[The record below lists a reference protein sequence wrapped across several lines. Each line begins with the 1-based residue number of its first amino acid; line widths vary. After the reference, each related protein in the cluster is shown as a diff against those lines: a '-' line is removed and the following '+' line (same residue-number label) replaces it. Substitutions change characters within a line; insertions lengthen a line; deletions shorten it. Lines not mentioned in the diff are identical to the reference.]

1 MTDEP
6 HDGVD
11 PPVRRSRK
19 RDRLRQRVSSG
30 LSNLSATWSRVT
42 ETLEIRRSRTLSA
55 RDPSPAFVELTPR
68 EPDAEAKR
76 QDLWESVASH
86 IGDEHL
92 SVAWERWKRSLAGER
107 NTFWSKLAI
116 HTDSPR
122 RDWDRISQAVRSGV
136 PEQFRCLVWTVCTGA
151 TTKQKEAALK
161 AATRE
166 SGSPEAVEALETL
179 YPLFVSEGL
188 KLKNE
193 ASAVIEVDVPRT
205 GCPEALLEPLRHVLL
220 AFAAKNPILGYCQS
234 MNFIAAALL
243 RYCDEESAFWI
254 LCSLI
259 EDILPDGYYT
269 RSMIGIRVDMLV
281 LNSLVM
287 KYLPHLHN
295 HFAEYDV
302 DLSPVS
308 MNWFLCLYI
317 NTLPDRLRDRILDCI
332 LHEGSK
338 VLFRCA
344 LGLLRCMESS
354 LLGAQSLVEIYDMLR
369 SPPEEFTARMAQWE
383 RSAEKGCDFM
393 SDFVYGS
400 WLQGFSLDILIQ
412 LRAQHLAAITVQAWL
427 SKGDET
433 RGCQANE
440 PAAQPHDPQLRNLES
455 WIVLDEPAVEPPK
468 RAQKGCERVQST
480 EGVDVVD
487 IDENSAMD
495 ISGSYGV
502 NVCGYEK
509 YKEFIE
515 EGWKT
520 AKKQGL
526 FLGSLDKTVLD
537 NIARLRK
544 ISGQPEVSFHMSGT
558 EAVMC
563 ARPSAV
569 RVARFNTRRPLV
581 VTFGGAYHGWWD
593 GMQPVAGN
601 ERLPSDVLC
610 LKDMSNLSLKVI
622 EARSSEIAAVLVNPL
637 QCFHLNQSPPSDP
650 VLSSNN
656 RKVGPSPGYKEWLH
670 RLRDTCKQGG
680 IPLIF
685 DEVYTGFRLH
695 PRGAQGAYDVKADIV
710 CYGKTLGGG
719 LPIGVVCGP
728 TDLMA
733 RGDARKAARVNYV
746 IGTFAGHPFVMA
758 SMNAFLKWLETSET
772 TKSYDVM
779 HGNIDS
785 FIKTA
790 NAKFQERGFPIQ
802 LTNWFSVWS
811 ILYTKPGRYHW
822 LFQYFLKDAG
832 VSLSWV
838 GTGRLLFS
846 LEWKKEDYD
855 RLLER
860 LLAACEQMQKGG
872 WWEEPK
878 ANIKAKLGVE
888 IGTAVFKNL
897 LGLTG

>member
-1 MTDEP
+1 MSRFGMEEYTTFFLKFLVALFFLMTF
-6 HDGVD
+6 GQVGQLAYCWLMTGGLSYW
-11 PPVRRSRK
+11 VMT
-19 RDRLRQRVSSG
+19 SG
-30 LSNLSATWSRVT
+30 LGFTSDDAIATIATVFGLRAIPFLYKRLITLAATYPLALTFRFASKILPKYTIEEAQFFSCDGCSDEVAARRKASLQELSEKWKKKYPKCQEFS
-42 ETLEIRRSRTLSA
+42 LELKKMISDLRFTSA
-55 RDPSPAFVELTPR
+55 RCFPAFNGVVQKYLDPSMAL
-68 EPDAEAKR
+68 
-76 QDLWESVASH
+76 
-86 IGDEHL
+86 
-92 SVAWERWKRSLAGER
+92 
-107 NTFWSKLAI
+107 
-116 HTDSPR
+116 
-122 RDWDRISQAVRSGV
+122 DR
-136 PEQFRCLVWTVCTGA
+136 
-151 TTKQKEAALK
+151 
-161 AATRE
+161 
-166 SGSPEAVEALETL
+166 
-179 YPLFVSEGL
+179 
-188 KLKNE
+188 
-193 ASAVIEVDVPRT
+193 
-205 GCPEALLEPLRHVLL
+205 
-220 AFAAKNPILGYCQS
+220 
-234 MNFIAAALL
+234 
-243 RYCDEESAFWI
+243 
-254 LCSLI
+254 
-259 EDILPDGYYT
+259 
-269 RSMIGIRVDMLV
+269 
-281 LNSLVM
+281 
-287 KYLPHLHN
+287 
-295 HFAEYDV
+295 
-302 DLSPVS
+302 
-308 MNWFLCLYI
+308 
-317 NTLPDRLRDRILDCI
+317 
-332 LHEGSK
+332 
-338 VLFRCA
+338 
-344 LGLLRCMESS
+344 
-354 LLGAQSLVEIYDMLR
+354 
-369 SPPEEFTARMAQWE
+369 
-383 RSAEKGCDFM
+383 
-393 SDFVYGS
+393 
-400 WLQGFSLDILIQ
+400 
-412 LRAQHLAAITVQAWL
+412 
-427 SKGDET
+427 
-433 RGCQANE
+433 
-440 PAAQPHDPQLRNLES
+440 
-455 WIVLDEPAVEPPK
+455 
-468 RAQKGCERVQST
+468 T

-563 ARPSAV
+563 AV

-758 SMNAFLKWLETSET
+758 SMNAFLKWLETPET

>member
-1 MTDEP
+1 MISD
-6 HDGVD
+6 
-11 PPVRRSRK
+11 
-19 RDRLRQRVSSG
+19 LRF
-30 LSNLSATWSRVT
+30 T
-42 ETLEIRRSRTLSA
+42 SA
-55 RDPSPAFVELTPR
+55 RCFPAFNGVVQKYLDPSMAL
-68 EPDAEAKR
+68 
-76 QDLWESVASH
+76 
-86 IGDEHL
+86 
-92 SVAWERWKRSLAGER
+92 
-107 NTFWSKLAI
+107 
-116 HTDSPR
+116 
-122 RDWDRISQAVRSGV
+122 DR
-136 PEQFRCLVWTVCTGA
+136 
-151 TTKQKEAALK
+151 
-161 AATRE
+161 
-166 SGSPEAVEALETL
+166 
-179 YPLFVSEGL
+179 
-188 KLKNE
+188 
-193 ASAVIEVDVPRT
+193 
-205 GCPEALLEPLRHVLL
+205 
-220 AFAAKNPILGYCQS
+220 
-234 MNFIAAALL
+234 
-243 RYCDEESAFWI
+243 
-254 LCSLI
+254 
-259 EDILPDGYYT
+259 
-269 RSMIGIRVDMLV
+269 
-281 LNSLVM
+281 
-287 KYLPHLHN
+287 
-295 HFAEYDV
+295 
-302 DLSPVS
+302 
-308 MNWFLCLYI
+308 
-317 NTLPDRLRDRILDCI
+317 
-332 LHEGSK
+332 
-338 VLFRCA
+338 
-344 LGLLRCMESS
+344 
-354 LLGAQSLVEIYDMLR
+354 
-369 SPPEEFTARMAQWE
+369 
-383 RSAEKGCDFM
+383 
-393 SDFVYGS
+393 
-400 WLQGFSLDILIQ
+400 
-412 LRAQHLAAITVQAWL
+412 
-427 SKGDET
+427 
-433 RGCQANE
+433 
-440 PAAQPHDPQLRNLES
+440 
-455 WIVLDEPAVEPPK
+455 
-468 RAQKGCERVQST
+468 T

-487 IDENSAMD
+487 IDDNKSMD

-563 ARPSAV
+563 AV
-569 RVARFNTRRPLV
+569 RVARFNTQKPLV

-650 VLSSNN
+650 V
-656 RKVGPSPGYKEWLH
+656 GPTPGYKEWLH
-670 RLRDTCKQGG
+670 RLRDACSRGG

-695 PRGAQGAYDVKADIV
+695 PSGAQGAYDVKADIV

-733 RGDARKAARVNYV
+733 RGDAKKAARVNYV

-758 SMNAFLKWLETSET
+758 SMNAFLKWLETPET

-779 HGNIDS
+779 HSNIDN

-790 NAKFQERGFPIQ
+790 NAKFQEKGYPIQ

-855 RLLER
+855 RLLDR

-878 ANIKAKLGVE
+878 ANIKAKLGIE
-888 IGTAVFKNL
+888 IGTAVFKNV

>member
-1 MTDEP
+1 MSKLGMEEHTTFFLKFLGVLFFLMTF
-6 HDGVD
+6 GQVGQ
-11 PPVRRSRK
+11 
-19 RDRLRQRVSSG
+19 LAYCWLMTGGLLWLALTSG
-30 LSNLSATWSRVT
+30 LGFSHDDSVAVLAAVFGLRAIPFIGKRLMTLAATYPLALTFRFASKILPKYTIDEAQFFSCDGCSDEVAARRKASLQELSEKWKKKYPKCQEFS
-42 ETLEIRRSRTLSA
+42 LELKKMISDLRFTSA
-55 RDPSPAFVELTPR
+55 RCFPAFNGVVQKYLDPSMAL
-68 EPDAEAKR
+68 
-76 QDLWESVASH
+76 
-86 IGDEHL
+86 
-92 SVAWERWKRSLAGER
+92 
-107 NTFWSKLAI
+107 
-116 HTDSPR
+116 
-122 RDWDRISQAVRSGV
+122 DR
-136 PEQFRCLVWTVCTGA
+136 
-151 TTKQKEAALK
+151 
-161 AATRE
+161 
-166 SGSPEAVEALETL
+166 
-179 YPLFVSEGL
+179 
-188 KLKNE
+188 
-193 ASAVIEVDVPRT
+193 
-205 GCPEALLEPLRHVLL
+205 
-220 AFAAKNPILGYCQS
+220 
-234 MNFIAAALL
+234 
-243 RYCDEESAFWI
+243 
-254 LCSLI
+254 
-259 EDILPDGYYT
+259 
-269 RSMIGIRVDMLV
+269 
-281 LNSLVM
+281 
-287 KYLPHLHN
+287 
-295 HFAEYDV
+295 
-302 DLSPVS
+302 
-308 MNWFLCLYI
+308 
-317 NTLPDRLRDRILDCI
+317 
-332 LHEGSK
+332 
-338 VLFRCA
+338 
-344 LGLLRCMESS
+344 
-354 LLGAQSLVEIYDMLR
+354 
-369 SPPEEFTARMAQWE
+369 
-383 RSAEKGCDFM
+383 
-393 SDFVYGS
+393 
-400 WLQGFSLDILIQ
+400 
-412 LRAQHLAAITVQAWL
+412 
-427 SKGDET
+427 
-433 RGCQANE
+433 
-440 PAAQPHDPQLRNLES
+440 
-455 WIVLDEPAVEPPK
+455 
-468 RAQKGCERVQST
+468 T

-515 EGWKT
+515 EGWTT

-563 ARPSAV
+563 AV
-569 RVARFNTRRPLV
+569 RVARFNTQKPLV

-656 RKVGPSPGYKEWLH
+656 RKVGPTPGYKEWLH

-733 RGDARKAARVNYV
+733 RGDAKKAARVNYV

-758 SMNAFLKWLETSET
+758 SMNAFLKWLELPET
-772 TKSYDVM
+772 IKSYDVM
-779 HGNIDS
+779 HANIDN

-790 NAKFQERGFPIQ
+790 NAKFQEKDYPIQ

-832 VSLSWV
+832 ISLSWV

-860 LLAACEQMQKGG
+860 LLSACEQMQKGG

-888 IGTAVFKNL
+888 IGTAVFKNV